1 MLVQVQNI
9 KSKSDLQSSINKLSI
24 RNSKLYEG
32 VNPKSIDTVISDI
45 KKNNQKQLTIIV
57 IEGN

>member
-9 KSKSDLQSSINKLSI
+9 KTKTELQSSIGKLSV
-24 RNSKLYEG
+24 SKSKVYESVDG
-32 VNPKSIDTVISDI
+32 KTLDAVVTDI
-45 KKNNQKQLTIIV
+45 KRNNPRRVTIVV

>member
-9 KSKSDLQSSINKLSI
+9 KTKSELQSSIGKL
-24 RNSKLYEG
+24 NVSKSKVYESVDG
-32 VNPKSIDTVISDI
+32 KTLDAVVTDI
-45 KKNNQKQLTIIV
+45 KKNNPRRVTIVV

>member
-9 KSKSDLQSSINKLSI
+9 KSKSDLQSSINKLNI
-24 RNSKLYEG
+24 AKSKLYEG
-32 VNPKSIDTVISDI
+32 VNNKSIESVVSDI
-45 KKNNQKQLTIIV
+45 KKNNQNKLTIIV

>member
-9 KSKSDLQSSINKLSI
+9 KSKPDLQSSINKLNI
-24 RNSKLYEG
+24 AKAKLYEG
-32 VNPKSIDTVISDI
+32 VNNKSIESVLSNI
-45 KKNNQKQLTIIV
+45 KKMSNKQFTIIV

>member
-9 KSKSDLQSSINKLSI
+9 KTKSELQSSI
-24 RNSKLYEG
+24 SKLNVSKSKVYESVDG
-32 VNPKSIDTVISDI
+32 KTLDAVVTDI
-45 KKNNQKQLTIIV
+45 KKNNPRRVTIVV

>member
-9 KSKSDLQSSINKLSI
+9 KSKSDLQSSIYKLNI
-24 RNSKLYEG
+24 AKAKLYEG
-32 VNPKSIDTVISDI
+32 VNNKSIDSVLSEI
-45 KKNNQKQLTIIV
+45 KKISNKQVTIIV

>member
-9 KSKSDLQSSINKLSI
+9 KSKSDLQLSINKLNI
-24 RNSKLYEG
+24 AKSKLYEG
-32 VNPKSIDTVISDI
+32 VSSKTIDSVLSDI
-45 KKNNQKQLTIIV
+45 KKISNKQVIIIV

>member
-9 KSKSDLQSSINKLSI
+9 KSKSDLQSSISKLNISK
-24 RNSKLYEG
+24 SKLYEG
-32 VNPKSIDTVISDI
+32 VNNKSIESVVSDI

>member
-9 KSKSDLQSSINKLSI
+9 KSKSDLQSSINKLNI
-24 RNSKLYEG
+24 AKSKLYQG
-32 VNPKSIDTVISDI
+32 VNGKTIDSVISDI
-45 KKNNQKQLTIIV
+45 KKINQKQMTIIV

>member
-9 KSKSDLQSSINKLSI
+9 KSKSDLQSSINKLKI
-24 RNSKLYEG
+24 AKAKLYEG
-32 VNPKSIDTVISDI
+32 VSNKSIESVVSDI
-45 KKNNQKQLTIIV
+45 KKSSNKQISIII

>member
-9 KSKSDLQSSINKLSI
+9 KSKSDLQSSINKL
-24 RNSKLYEG
+24 NVAKSKLYEG
-32 VNPKSIDTVISDI
+32 VNNKSIESVVNDI
-45 KKNNQKQLTIIV
+45 KKNNQKQMTIIV

>member
-9 KSKSDLQSSINKLSI
+9 KTKSELQSSI
-24 RNSKLYEG
+24 SKLNVSKSKVYE
-32 VNPKSIDTVISDI
+32 SIDGKTLDAVVTDI
-45 KKNNQKQLTIIV
+45 KRNNPRRVTIVV